1 MPKPTQ
7 QELENLVKLFLSA
20 RDQLIDTVINY
31 RGVGTK
37 VYANTILKQLEKQL
51 KRMERQSAYYVES
64 VIPVEYQK
72 GLDEVYGYFK
82 RNNLMMSPPAAFA
95 QLHGDMIYMV
105 AREMQYQIGQGLEQA
120 GRQVIR
126 YVEDARDDALRMV
139 GLEATGEKL
148 ASGSTVRQMQQN
160 LVGKL
165 QSQGFMTVQYGS
177 GKRAYQV
184 SLDAYAAMV
193 ARSTT
198 REAGNLARET
208 QLTANGYDLVRMTSH
223 YPTCEICAQFQGRV
237 YSISGDDKRFPPL
250 SRAFSSGY
258 RNIHPNC
265 RHSVHPYIES
275 LQSEEDLAADIA
287 RSNRPFEDN
296 RPDAERALYNK
307 QQVRNRQIRQD
318 RYQYE
323 RYRAR
328 LGDDAPKSFHAFRKL
343 KNAGGE
349 GWGIIEAQY
358 KGMGYYDKAVKA
370 EPTITAAVKD
380 VGASVG
386 MDPVGLDYR
395 VKSKD
400 SYLRKIRANYNP
412 GGNEYEV
419 KDILRYTLTSDADSL
434 ANKTTSSIDTFS
446 HNGYNTSEVKN
457 YWLDKNNPYN
467 GINTVV
473 RTLNGQPFEVQYHT
487 PESFAVK
494 NGEMHKL
501 YEQWRSLPKDAPL
514 RSELETKMAKL
525 SESMQKPPGI
535 ERVK

>member
-7 QELENLVKLFLSA
+7 QELENLVKLFLAA
-20 RDQLIDTVINY
+20 RDELIDTVINY

-64 VIPVEYQK
+64 VIPAEYQK

-126 YVEDARDDALRMV
+126 YVEDARDDALRMA

-265 RHSVHPYIES
+265 RHSVHPYVES
-275 LQSEEDLAADIA
+275 LQSNEDLTADIA

-307 QQVRNRQIRQD
+307 QQAQNRQIRQD

-349 GWGIIEAQY
+349 KWDVLQEKYRNHLYSQDYSDIVEMKGKLTNYQVRRWY
-358 KGMGYYDKAVKA
+358 KTHD
-370 EPTITAAVKD
+370 ESIPN
-380 VGASVG
+380 
-386 MDPVGLDYR
+386 L
-395 VKSKD
+395 
-400 SYLRKIRANYNP
+400 
-412 GGNEYEV
+412 
-419 KDILRYTLTSDADSL
+419 
-434 ANKTTSSIDTFS
+434 IDTS
-446 HNGYNTSEVKN
+446 LPLESQARQAHTLRNQYRTQARDLMEDQEARKL
-457 YWLDKNNPYN
+457 LDKSNPN
-467 GINTVV
+467 VE
-473 RTLNGQPFEVQYHT
+473 FEVLL
-487 PESFAVK
+487 ADKKVRK
-494 NGEMHKL
+494 NLSHDE
-501 YEQWRSLPKDAPL
+501 AL
-514 RSELETKMAKL
+514 RDIIKTASKTNPRVNKQFGLE
-525 SESMQKPPGI
+525 E
-535 ERVK
+535 

>member
-7 QELENLVKLFLSA
+7 QELENLVRLFLAA

-64 VIPVEYQK
+64 VIPAEYQK

-126 YVEDARDDALRMV
+126 YVEDARDDALRTA

-160 LVGKL
+160 LVNKL

-237 YSISGDDKRFPPL
+237 YSISGNDKRFPPL

-265 RHSVHPYIES
+265 RHSVHPYVES
-275 LQSEEDLAADIA
+275 LQSNEDLTADIA

-307 QQVRNRQIRQD
+307 QQAQNRQIRQD

-328 LGDDAPKSFHAFRKL
+328 LGDDAPKTFSAFRRL
-343 KNAGGE
+343 KKAGGE
-349 GWGIIEAQY
+349 EWKLTQDKY
-358 KGMGYYDKAVKA
+358 KLYNRAINDGVVPG
-370 EPTITAAVKD
+370 AAN
-380 VGASVG
+380 A
-386 MDPVGLDYR
+386 
-395 VKSKD
+395 
-400 SYLRKIRANYNP
+400 A
-412 GGNEYEV
+412 
-419 KDILRYTLTSDADSL
+419 
-434 ANKTTSSIDTFS
+434 
-446 HNGYNTSEVKN
+446 
-457 YWLDKNNPYN
+457 
-467 GINTVV
+467 
-473 RTLNGQPFEVQYHT
+473 T
-487 PESFAVK
+487 PESKLKGYLLNAKHPTGRHKAQVIDSVLGYNASNWQEFSDKLYREVQRSPVDAAKPFTYSVNGAIMEAVK
-494 NGEMHKL
+494 
-501 YEQWRSLPKDAPL
+501 YEIPVIMSGLKGRMLPMKTIWQVDEGTNIPRFITATFPKKGG
-514 RSELETKMAKL
+514 ST
-525 SESMQKPPGI
+525 
-535 ERVK
+535 VV

>member
-7 QELENLVKLFLSA
+7 QELKNLVKLFLAA

-126 YVEDARDDALRMV
+126 YVEDARDDALRMA

-160 LVGKL
+160 LVNKL

-177 GKRAYQV
+177 GSRAYQV

-223 YPTCEICAQFQGRV
+223 YPTCEICTQFQGRV
-237 YSISGDDKRFPPL
+237 YSISGNDKRFPPL

-265 RHSVHPYIES
+265 RHSVHPYVES

-307 QQVRNRQIRQD
+307 QQAQNRQIRQD

-323 RYRAR
+323 RYKAR

-349 GWGIIEAQY
+349 KWDVLQEKYRNHLYSQDYSDIVEMKGKLTNYQVRRWY
-358 KGMGYYDKAVKA
+358 KTHD
-370 EPTITAAVKD
+370 ESIPN
-380 VGASVG
+380 
-386 MDPVGLDYR
+386 L
-395 VKSKD
+395 
-400 SYLRKIRANYNP
+400 
-412 GGNEYEV
+412 
-419 KDILRYTLTSDADSL
+419 
-434 ANKTTSSIDTFS
+434 IDTS
-446 HNGYNTSEVKN
+446 LPLESQARQAHTLRNQYRTQARDLMEDQEARKL
-457 YWLDKNNPYN
+457 LDKSNPN
-467 GINTVV
+467 VE
-473 RTLNGQPFEVQYHT
+473 FEVLL
-487 PESFAVK
+487 ADKKVRK
-494 NGEMHKL
+494 NLSHDE
-501 YEQWRSLPKDAPL
+501 AL
-514 RSELETKMAKL
+514 RDIIKTASKTNPRVNKQFGLE
-525 SESMQKPPGI
+525 E
-535 ERVK
+535 

>member
-7 QELENLVKLFLSA
+7 QELENLVRLFLAA

-64 VIPVEYQK
+64 VIPAEYRK

-126 YVEDARDDALRMV
+126 YVEDARDDALRMA

-237 YSISGDDKRFPPL
+237 YSISGNDKRFPPL

-265 RHSVHPYIES
+265 RHSVHPYVES
-275 LQSEEDLAADIA
+275 LQSNEDLTADIA

-307 QQVRNRQIRQD
+307 QQAQNRQIRQD
-318 RYQYE
+318 LYQYE

-349 GWGIIEAQY
+349 KWDVLQEKYRNHLYSQDYSDIVEMKGKLTNYQVRRWY
-358 KGMGYYDKAVKA
+358 KTHD
-370 EPTITAAVKD
+370 ESIPN
-380 VGASVG
+380 
-386 MDPVGLDYR
+386 L
-395 VKSKD
+395 
-400 SYLRKIRANYNP
+400 
-412 GGNEYEV
+412 
-419 KDILRYTLTSDADSL
+419 
-434 ANKTTSSIDTFS
+434 IDTS
-446 HNGYNTSEVKN
+446 LPLESQARQAHTLRNQYRTQARDLMEDQEARKL
-457 YWLDKNNPYN
+457 LDKSNPN
-467 GINTVV
+467 VE
-473 RTLNGQPFEVQYHT
+473 FEVLL
-487 PESFAVK
+487 ADKKVRK
-494 NGEMHKL
+494 NLSHDE
-501 YEQWRSLPKDAPL
+501 AL
-514 RSELETKMAKL
+514 RDIIKTASKTNPRVNKQFGLE
-525 SESMQKPPGI
+525 E
-535 ERVK
+535 

>member
-7 QELENLVKLFLSA
+7 QELENLVKLFLAA
-20 RDQLIDTVINY
+20 RDELIDTVINY

-64 VIPVEYQK
+64 VIPAEYQK

-126 YVEDARDDALRMV
+126 YVEDARDDALRMA

-237 YSISGDDKRFPPL
+237 YSISGNDKRFPPL

-265 RHSVHPYIES
+265 RHSVHPYVES
-275 LQSEEDLAADIA
+275 LQSNEDLTADIA

-307 QQVRNRQIRQD
+307 QQAQNRQIRQD

-349 GWGIIEAQY
+349 KWDVLQEKYRNHLYSQDYSDIVEMKGKLTNYQVRRWY
-358 KGMGYYDKAVKA
+358 KTHD
-370 EPTITAAVKD
+370 ESIPN
-380 VGASVG
+380 
-386 MDPVGLDYR
+386 L
-395 VKSKD
+395 
-400 SYLRKIRANYNP
+400 
-412 GGNEYEV
+412 
-419 KDILRYTLTSDADSL
+419 
-434 ANKTTSSIDTFS
+434 IDTS
-446 HNGYNTSEVKN
+446 LPLESQARQAHTLRNQYRTQARDLMEDQEARKL
-457 YWLDKNNPYN
+457 LDKSNPN
-467 GINTVV
+467 VE
-473 RTLNGQPFEVQYHT
+473 FEVLL
-487 PESFAVK
+487 ADKKVRK
-494 NGEMHKL
+494 NLSHDE
-501 YEQWRSLPKDAPL
+501 AL
-514 RSELETKMAKL
+514 RDIIKTASKTNPRVNKQFGLE
-525 SESMQKPPGI
+525 E
-535 ERVK
+535 